1 MKIKYEKQKGEIMK
15 NKNVKIL
22 KSIYDKADEDTR
34 LTRSRHGQLEF
45 FTTMHYI
52 KKYLK
57 PNMKILEVG
66 AGTGRYSISLAK
78 EGYDVTAVEPI
89 KSNLK
94 VLKDEAKGIKNI
106 KSYQGDALDLSRF
119 EDNSFDI
126 VLVLGP
132 LYHLY
137 NEKEQKQAINEAL
150 KVCKESGILMF
161 AFIPIHNFVYG
172 CGMEGYQSVV
182 ETIKENFTEDF
193 KPRQFPEQGFTGFE
207 IEDFKKLFKDF
218 AFKPLHLVSTDSI
231 LDLEEDRKNFK
242 MTDEEFEF
250 FKKYHLATCENPTL
264 QGLASH
270 LLYIGKKK

>member
-1 MKIKYEKQKGEIMK
+1 MK
-15 NKNVKIL
+15 NKNEKIL

-34 LTRSRHGQLEF
+34 LTRSLHGQLEF

-52 KKYLK
+52 QKYLK
-57 PNMKILEVG
+57 SNMKILEVG

-78 EGYDVTAVEPI
+78 EGYNVTAVEPVR
-89 KSNLK
+89 SNLK
-94 VLKDEAKGIKNI
+94 VLKENAKGIINI
-106 KSYQGDALDLSRF
+106 KAYQGDALDLSKF
-119 EDNSFDI
+119 EDNSFDM

-137 NEKEQKQAINEAL
+137 DEKEQKQAINEAL
-150 KVCKESGILMF
+150 RVCTKNGILMF
-161 AFIPIHNFVYG
+161 AFISIHSFIYD
-172 CGMEGYQSVV
+172 CGMEGYRSIVD
-182 ETIKENFTEDF
+182 EIKENFTEDF

-207 IEDFKKLFKDF
+207 IEDFKKLFKNL
-218 AFKPLHLVSTDSI
+218 AFKPLNLVSTDSI
-231 LDLEEDRKNFK
+231 MSIEEDRKNFK